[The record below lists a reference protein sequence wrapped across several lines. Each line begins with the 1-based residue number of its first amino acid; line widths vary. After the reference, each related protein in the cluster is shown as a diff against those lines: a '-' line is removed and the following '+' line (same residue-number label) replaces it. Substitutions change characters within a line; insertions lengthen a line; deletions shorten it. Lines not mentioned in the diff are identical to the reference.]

1 MENTFKIEIISPEK
15 KIFYEENVYETVLPA
30 YEGEMGI
37 LKDHISIISFLKP
50 GILKILKSSENI
62 KSFFVEE
69 GIIEFYQNCLTVLS
83 SKIIDIQSLK
93 KEKINELIS
102 EAETK
107 LKDEKLDD
115 NQRYLA
121 HHKAEVLRNINLN

>member
-1 MENTFKIEIISPEK
+1 MSDKFDIEIITPDQTILKSE
-15 KIFYEENVYETVLPA
+15 VLEVVIPSF
-30 YEGEMGI
+30 EGQMGI
-37 LKDHISIISFLKP
+37 LKDHIPIISFLKP
-50 GILKILKSSENI
+50 GILKISQSNNNI

-69 GIIEFYQNCLTVLS
+69 GIIEFYKNCLTVLS
-83 SKIIDIQSLK
+83 SKIIDIKSLK
-93 KEKINELIS
+93 KEKISELIS

-121 HHKAEVLRNINLN
+121 QHKLEVLSNINLN

>member
-1 MENTFKIEIISPEK
+1 MKVIL
-15 KIFYEENVYETVLPA
+15 KIFYEENVHETVLPA

-69 GIIEFYQNCLTVLS
+69 GIIELYQNCLTVLS

>member
-1 MENTFKIEIISPEK
+1 
-15 KIFYEENVYETVLPA
+15 
-30 YEGEMGI
+30 MGI
-37 LKDHISIISFLKP
+37 LKDHIPIISFLKP
-50 GILKILKSSENI
+50 GILKISQSNNNI

-69 GIIEFYQNCLTVLS
+69 GIIEFYKNCLTVLS
-83 SKIIDIQSLK
+83 SKIIDIKSLK
-93 KEKINELIS
+93 KEKISELIS

-121 HHKAEVLRNINLN
+121 QHKLEVLSNINLN

>member
-1 MENTFKIEIISPEK
+1 MEDNFKLEIISPEK

>member
-1 MENTFKIEIISPEK
+1 MENSFKIEIISPEK
-15 KIFYEENVYETVLPA
+15 RIFDEENVNEAVLPA
-30 YEGEMGI
+30 YEGQMGI
-37 LKDHISIISFLKP
+37 LKDHIPIISFLKP
-50 GILKILKSSENI
+50 GILKISQSNNNI

-69 GIIEFYQNCLTVLS
+69 GIIEFYKNCLTVLS
-83 SKIIDIQSLK
+83 SKIIDIKSLK
-93 KEKINELIS
+93 KEKISELIS

-121 HHKAEVLRNINLN
+121 QHKLEVLSNINLN